1 MFYTC
6 TAGTPN
12 YDWKPGKA
20 HATADAAEI
29 AARRLHKSLR
39 QDINIL
45 RLEPGQ
51 ASRKSEYVATV
62 LTDALGRVWTQVGQ
76 EGGRFL

>member
-6 TAGTPN
+6 TAGTP
-12 YDWKPGKA
+12 DHKWKPGKA
-20 HATADAAEI
+20 HATADAAEV

-39 QDINIL
+39 QEIDIL
-45 RLEPGQ
+45 RREPG
-51 ASRKSEYVATV
+51 SRSSEYVATV
-62 LTDALGRVWTQVGQ
+62 LTDALGRTWTEVSH